1 VKRPNTSP
9 HSHELPHRPRSERRP
24 MLRSLTSLSTASALF
39 LAAPLAAAWTQS
51 SILPEAPL
59 GVIEQSHGWHE
70 LDGRLLGGGPR
81 YRADL
86 GPQGVTF
93 TPALGARVEHA
104 QTLSLD
110 LQSVGRSGGPSRRVD
125 DAATP
130 VLEGTWAV
138 YDHGQGLRERYEA
151 RVHELEQVIELHQPL
166 PGDGDLVLRY
176 EMVSALVADPESSRG
191 SALRLMRPGVG
202 GIHIDRLWITDA
214 EDRDLGGEMRLTE
227 EDGQR
232 FFEIVV
238 PEASLAGAVYPLTV
252 DPAFGTVIEHGGA
265 GDNTRSDVMTMA
277 TPGVTLVTWQTQ
289 FALND
294 IDVRAQRLDFNGVGF
309 GPLIT
314 VESGAGVAQRP
325 AVAVHLASQ
334 RWVVA
339 YERAAFFAGNRRI
352 AARSINGATGAVSAA
367 SDLMNSTA
375 DNAAPSL
382 GNDSEATLQSGVL
395 MTWRRDLSIQVM
407 GLTLDGAG
415 LVLPGTANQLDGV
428 LVDETAEPRISG
440 TGGYLG
446 HFMVVYHRATSALN
460 PDLAILGAIVHRN
473 GSILVPAQTSES
485 SGLFTVG
492 IDRTRPSVD
501 CDPLNQF
508 SSRFFVAFEIQES
521 STSTSRDVR
530 AAILQY
536 AGGGDLFFTASVPA
550 FWLANTGRD
559 EFGPA
564 VGCATSKTY
573 IAYSEEFAGQSYNVR
588 VQGRNTVTGTTCE
601 SPFLLASVAG
611 ATPRDLRMRSRASVP
626 TPTFNR
632 SFLTWTAYD
641 LLPPFDGSVIVQPLS
656 TIAGTGTIQDL
667 GGGCGGGGTVEQTIA
682 VGPAIGDSGF
692 GLRNL
697 TADPLSTFSVLNLA
711 TAGSL
716 PFSCGPC
723 QLLPY
728 QIMFNVPKESGGFGI
743 LLPVPCDLSLVGAQL
758 DVQWTVFPTASSPC
772 SLFNNISVSN
782 IARIT
787 VGI

>member
-1 VKRPNTSP
+1 MKQHNTSP

-24 MLRSLTSLSTASALF
+24 MLRSLSSLSTASALF

-51 SILPEAPL
+51 SIVPEAPL

-86 GPQGVTF
+86 GLQGVTF
-93 TPALGARVEHA
+93 TPALGTRVEHA

-110 LQSVGRSGGPSRRVD
+110 LQSVGRTGGPSRRVD
-125 DAATP
+125 DAAMP
-130 VLEGTWAV
+130 VLEGSWAV

-176 EMVSALVADPESSRG
+176 DVVSPLAADPDASRG
-191 SALRLMRPGVG
+191 SALRLVRPGIG

-214 EDRDLGGEMRLTE
+214 EGRDLGGEMRLAE
-227 EDGQR
+227 ADGQR

-252 DPAFGTVIEHGGA
+252 DPAFGTIIEHGGA
-265 GDNTRSDVMTMA
+265 GDNTRSDVTTMA

-294 IDVRAQRLDFNGVGF
+294 IDVRAQRLNFNGVGF

-339 YERAAFFAGNRRI
+339 YERAAFFAGKRRI
-352 AARSINGATGAVSAA
+352 AARSLDGSTGTVSAA
-367 SDLMNSTA
+367 ADLTDA
-375 DNAAPSL
+375 ILDNAAPSL
-382 GNDSEATLQSGVL
+382 GNDAEPTLQSGVL
-395 MTWRRDLSIQVM
+395 MTWRQGQSIRVM
-407 GLTLDGAG
+407 SLGVDGSG
-415 LVLPGTANQLDGV
+415 LVLPGFANLLDSV
-428 LVDETAEPRISG
+428 LIDSTIEPRISG

-446 HFMVVYHRATSALN
+446 HWMVVYHRAVNILN
-460 PDLAILGAIVHRN
+460 LDTGIRGAIVNRN
-473 GSILVPAQTSES
+473 GSILVPAQWIEDSGS
-485 SGLFTVG
+485 STTGV
-492 IDRTRPSVD
+492 DRTQPSVD
-501 CDPLNQF
+501 CDPLSQF
-508 SSRFFVAFEIQES
+508 SSRFFVAFEVEES
-521 STSTSRDVR
+521 STSSSRDVR

-550 FWLANTGRD
+550 FWLADTGRD

-573 IAYSEEFAGQSYNVR
+573 IAYSEEIAGQSYNVR
-588 VQGRNTVTGTTCE
+588 VQGRNTATGTTCE

-611 ATPRDLRMRSRASVP
+611 ATPRHLRMRSRASVP

-711 TAGSL
+711 TAGTL
-716 PFSCGPC
+716 PVSCGPC
-723 QLLPY
+723 LLLPY
-728 QIMFNVPKESGGFGI
+728 QITFNVPKESGGFGI

-758 DVQWTVFPTASSPC
+758 DVQWTVFPTASTPC